1 MNPAD
6 ERGPAID
13 GLRRVGHPVIIALQL
28 QVERLERE
36 VGELTTER
44 GWLATIVDGIRAA
57 VLYTVVLPKLGS

>member
-36 VGELTTER
+36 VGELATER
-44 GWLATIVDGIRAA
+44 DRLTTIVGQIKEA
-57 VLYTVVLPKLGS
+57 VLHTVVLPNVGG

>member
-13 GLRRVGHPVIIALQL
+13 GEPRVGHPVIVALQL

-36 VGELTTER
+36 VAELDAEQLD
-44 GWLATIVDGIRAA
+44 LATIVDGIKAA
-57 VLYTVVLPKLGS
+57 VLYTVVLPNLGS

>member
-13 GLRRVGHPVIIALQL
+13 GEPRVAHPVIVALQL

-36 VGELTTER
+36 VGELDAER
-44 GWLATIVDGIRAA
+44 LDLATIVDGIKAA
-57 VLYTVVLPKLGS
+57 VLHTVVLPNVGG

>member
-13 GLRRVGHPVIIALQL
+13 GLRRVGHPVIVALQL

-36 VGELTTER
+36 VGELDAER
-44 GWLATIVDGIRAA
+44 LDLATIVDGIRAA
-57 VLYTVVLPKLGS
+57 VLYTVVLPNVGN

>member
-13 GLRRVGHPVIIALQL
+13 GEPRVGHPVIVALQL

-36 VGELTTER
+36 VAELDAEQLD
-44 GWLATIVDGIRAA
+44 LATIVDGIKAA

>member
-13 GLRRVGHPVIIALQL
+13 GEPRVGHPVIVALQL

-36 VGELTTER
+36 LAELTTEK
-44 GWLATIVDGIRAA
+44 GNLTTIIDGIKAA
-57 VLYTVVLPKLGS
+57 VLHTVVLPNLGT

>member
-36 VGELTTER
+36 IAELDAER
-44 GWLATIVDGIRAA
+44 LDLATIVDGIKAA
-57 VLYTVVLPKLGS
+57 VLHTVVLPKLGT

>member
-6 ERGPAID
+6 ERAPAID
-13 GLRRVGHPVIIALQL
+13 GEPREGHPVIVALQL

-36 VGELTTER
+36 VGELDAER
-44 GWLATIVDGIRAA
+44 QAMATIVDGIKAA

>member
-13 GLRRVGHPVIIALQL
+13 GEPRVGHPVIVALQL

-36 VGELTTER
+36 VGELDAER
-44 GWLATIVDGIRAA
+44 LDLATIVDGIKAA
-57 VLYTVVLPKLGS
+57 VLHTVVLPNVGG